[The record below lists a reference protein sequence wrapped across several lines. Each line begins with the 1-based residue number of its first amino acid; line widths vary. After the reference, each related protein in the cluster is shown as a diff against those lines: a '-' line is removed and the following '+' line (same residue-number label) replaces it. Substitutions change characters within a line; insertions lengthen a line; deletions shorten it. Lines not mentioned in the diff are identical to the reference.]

1 MRAFKVGT
9 VFLIIAGVIAALAVT
24 FHAKVVPVAKA
35 SQGCSVKTL
44 RGNYGGVFT
53 LLAFPGPTPASPQ
66 PITSFLPVNAL
77 EVGNWDGAGN
87 FHSTITGSIGGQPA
101 QTGSDS
107 GTYTVN
113 PNCTG
118 SLAITSCI
126 PGLGCVPL
134 TFDFIIFHGGKEIRF
149 IETDGSGVAAIT
161 ETLMENEQEN

>member
-1 MRAFKVGT
+1 MRMIKFVAVPGI
-9 VFLIIAGVIAALAVT
+9 LALPLLLLAGGSHRNVVT
-24 FHAKVVPVAKA
+24 MAKA
-35 SQGCSVKTL
+35 SSGCSVRTL
-44 RGNYGGVFT
+44 HGIYGGVFT
-53 LLAFPGPTPASPQ
+53 LLAFPGPPPASPQ

-87 FHSTITGSIGGQPA
+87 FQSTITGSIGGQPA
-101 QTGSDS
+101 QTGSDT

-134 TFDFIIFHGGKEIRF
+134 TFDFIVFHEGKEIRF

-161 ETLMENEQEN
+161 ETRMQDE